1 MTGNLEKTCNI
12 CMKKMRG
19 DDLKRHMETHKG
31 INQEIEKKLMYRQEE
46 FKRKLGLVRII
57 NKYMNKN
64 EIERVVI
71 SKDELEALGIYEN
84 HGENRLQPH
93 P

>member
-1 MTGNLEKTCNI
+1 
-12 CMKKMRG
+12 
-19 DDLKRHMETHKG
+19 
-31 INQEIEKKLMYRQEE
+31 MYRQEK

-71 SKDELEALGIYEN
+71 SKDELEALGIYET
-84 HGENRLQPH
+84 HGKKINLGGIT
-93 P
+93 